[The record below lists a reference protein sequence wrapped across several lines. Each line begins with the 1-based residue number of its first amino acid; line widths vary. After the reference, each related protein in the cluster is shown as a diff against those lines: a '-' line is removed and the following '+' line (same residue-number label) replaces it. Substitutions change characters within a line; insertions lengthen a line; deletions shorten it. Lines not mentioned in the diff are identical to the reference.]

1 MKVFL
6 SSTGRDLEPHRKCAF
21 DAIQGLGFHC
31 IQMEHFHGPAVPIE
45 VFDEKKVAECD
56 LFVGILGL
64 RHGTCPDGS
73 EQSYTELE
81 YAAALKL
88 KKPRFVFLAPEDFP
102 VPGDLI
108 EDDVKRGKQR
118 KFRERVHG
126 LIRNTF
132 TSAEN
137 LGTQIVQAVRE
148 WEQTQDKTIRT
159 GTFLP
164 LPPTPYFAHP
174 YPLQENFTGRL
185 RERRML
191 TEWLTGDRNVLSIVA
206 IGGMG
211 KSALTWAWLQRDV
224 LGFPLPAV
232 PEADGGE
239 YRVPDAARPEG
250 VLWWSFYEREAS
262 FGSFVREALRYASDG
277 RADPKATLYD
287 QLRELASLL
296 SQRRLLLVLDGFERE
311 LRAYAGLNAAYQ
323 GDEFQEVA
331 DIRSCIDPRAADFLR
346 WIAAAPIRSRIVLAS
361 RLHPKELDGL
371 ARCQRNELTAL
382 DPEDAVHFFHSQ
394 GVKGTRAEIQTAC
407 EPYGYHPLAL
417 RLLARVIVRDHRNPG
432 DVSVAARHPV
442 SAELKGKAGH
452 HILQVAY
459 DALKHTK
466 RDLLSRLAAFRG
478 SIMHE
483 AVVGISPYGSEAN
496 LDAALD
502 ELIDRGLLL
511 FDYGHAR
518 YEMHPVV
525 RHYAY
530 DRLMDKTGVHTSL
543 RDYFAR
549 VPALDPDELGRVD
562 DLAPVIELYHHTV
575 KAGQYDE
582 ALSLFQ
588 DRLGDPLY
596 YRFGAYQA
604 CIELVRG
611 LFPAGEDHPPK
622 LKTKSAQSWA
632 QDALANSYGLSGQ
645 SRRAVPL
652 FLKSIA
658 THEKAANKG
667 DLAQGLRIVADEQFR
682 LGQLGE
688 AEKNLRRAI
697 KLSREVNDA
706 FQEAA
711 SHQELE
717 RLQAYQGCY
726 DESSSELDVAL
737 FLFRKLDDKQGEGIV
752 MAYRAQRALLMKDA
766 KEALDYAR
774 RSRELAD
781 VKRVERDIIRAEW
794 LLGWALIQESSVESE
809 QHLSEALTR
818 CRRINLVESEPDIL
832 LALARWHCAAGNPT
846 AAREHADE
854 ALMIADRCEYRLV
867 QADVHNFL
875 AQLALDAN
883 DRSTARHHAEIARE
897 RAWCDG
903 PPHCYKPALDE
914 AESLLAAATA
924 AG

>member
-31 IQMEHFHGPAVPIE
+31 IQMEHFHGPAIPIAD
-45 VFDEKKVAECD
+45 FDEKKVAECD

-64 RHGTCPDGS
+64 RHGNCPDGS

-81 YAAALKL
+81 YDAALKL
-88 KKPRFVFLAPEDFP
+88 RKPRFVFLAPEDFP
-102 VPGDLI
+102 LPGDLT
-108 EDDVKRGKQR
+108 EDDVKRAKQR
-118 KFRERVHG
+118 KFRERVPG

-137 LGTQIVQAVRE
+137 LGTQIVQSIRE

-191 TEWLTGDRNVLSIVA
+191 TEWLMGDRNVLSVVA

-224 LGFPLPAV
+224 LGVPLPGV
-232 PEADGGE
+232 SETDG
-239 YRVPDAARPEG
+239 VPDTARPEG

-262 FGSFVREALRYASDG
+262 FATFVREALRYASDG
-277 RADPKATLYD
+277 RADPKAALYD
-287 QLRELASLL
+287 QLKALAFLL

-311 LRAYAGLNAAYQ
+311 LRIYAGLNAAYQ
-323 GDEFQEVA
+323 GDEFEEGGDV
-331 DIRSCIDPRAADFLR
+331 RSCIDPRAGDFLR
-346 WIAAAPIRSRIVLAS
+346 WIAATPMRSRVLLTT

-371 ARCQRNELTAL
+371 AGCERKDLTEL
-382 DPEDAVHFFHSQ
+382 DPDDAVRFFHAQ
-394 GVKGTRAEIQTAC
+394 GVRGTRTEISSAC
-407 EPYGYHPLAL
+407 ESYGYHPLAL
-417 RLLARVIVRDHRNPG
+417 RLLAGVIVKDHRNPG
-432 DVSVAARHPV
+432 DVSVAASHPV
-442 SAELKGKAGH
+442 STELKGKENH

-459 DALKHTK
+459 DAMKHTK

-478 SIMHE
+478 SFTHE
-483 AVVGISPYGSEAN
+483 AIMSISPYGSEAN
-496 LDAALD
+496 LDAAL
-502 ELIDRGLLL
+502 EEVIDRGLLPL
-511 FDYGHAR
+511 DRVRVR

-530 DRLMDKTGVHTSL
+530 DRLMDKIGVHTSL
-543 RDYFAR
+543 RGYFAKM
-549 VPALDPDELGRVD
+549 PAPDDDKIASVD
-562 DLAPVIELYHHTV
+562 DLAPAIELYFHTV
-575 KAGQYDE
+575 RAGQYDK
-582 ALSLFQ
+582 AMSLFQ
-588 DRLGDPLY
+588 ERLHDQLF
-596 YRFGAYQA
+596 YRLGAYQV
-604 CIELVRG
+604 CIELLRE
-611 LFPAGEDHPPK
+611 LFPAGEETTPK
-622 LKTKSAQSWA
+622 LRTEGARAWIRNE
-632 QDALANSYGLSGQ
+632 LANSYGRSGQ

-652 FLKSIA
+652 FLA
-658 THEKAANKG
+658 TAESYEKGPDRPNLAISLANVADDQLKLG
-667 DLAQGLRIVADEQFR
+667 HLSEVERNVRRVINLVRRSDGEAIGHLELGRLRACQGLFE
-682 LGQLGE
+682 
-688 AEKNLRRAI
+688 
-697 KLSREVNDA
+697 
-706 FQEAA
+706 
-711 SHQELE
+711 
-717 RLQAYQGCY
+717 
-726 DESSSELDVAL
+726 ESSSELDTARL
-737 FLFRKLDDKQGEGIV
+737 WLREQRKKQSEGIV
-752 MAYRAQRALLMKDA
+752 WAYRTLRALMMDEPR
-766 KEALDYAR
+766 EATDSAR

-781 VKRVERDIIRAEW
+781 TERNERDIIRAEW
-794 LLGWALIQESSVESE
+794 LLGWALTRESPTEAE

-818 CRRINLVESEPDIL
+818 CRRINLVESEPNIL
-832 LALARWHCAAGNPT
+832 LALARWHRATGNPT

-854 ALMIADRCEYRLV
+854 ALTIADRCEYRLV

-914 AESLLAAATA
+914 AESLLAAASA